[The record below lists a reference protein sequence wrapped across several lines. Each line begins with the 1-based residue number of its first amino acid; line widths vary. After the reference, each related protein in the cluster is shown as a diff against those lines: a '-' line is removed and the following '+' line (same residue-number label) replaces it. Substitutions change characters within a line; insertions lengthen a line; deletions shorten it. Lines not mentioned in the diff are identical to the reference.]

1 MSYDI
6 FLFSFHIIEHKI
18 RVKLQGCS
26 RARGAY
32 DMSLSLPRPAAAAV
46 ATPGTEVDHGCSFS
60 AFVGVEDRRTICY
73 FFKYFLNMFCRKI
86 LSRFSRICKTVPDSH
101 THTFSLRD
109 DLIIYIVK
117 RPVIFPAKLGR
128 II

>member
-73 FFKYFLNMFCRKI
+73 FFKI
-86 LSRFSRICKTVPDSH
+86 FSKYVLQKNIESFFPDMQNCTRLTH
-101 THTFSLRD
+101 TH
-109 DLIIYIVK
+109 
-117 RPVIFPAKLGR
+117 IFPA
-128 II
+128 